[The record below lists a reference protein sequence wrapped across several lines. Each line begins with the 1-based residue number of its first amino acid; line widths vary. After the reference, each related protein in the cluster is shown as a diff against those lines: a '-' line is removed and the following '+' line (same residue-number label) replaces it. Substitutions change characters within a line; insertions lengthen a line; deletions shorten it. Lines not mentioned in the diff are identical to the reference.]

1 MSSKKQPIGYL
12 PDERPPIVEL
22 ILFALQQIVVMFP
35 ATVLVAIL
43 TGFHVSTTIFAS
55 GLATLCFIL
64 VTGRKIPLY
73 YGSSFSYI
81 AAIASIMGAKQF
93 ADMDLNS
100 KISIAQFGIVMSGFV
115 SIAAGLI
122 IKRFGRKAIEKVL
135 PSTVTGSIAII
146 IGLSLA
152 ASAMNNASSYSNP
165 SSVVVNAEDHAEDD
179 IQNVNL
185 GGVIANAN
193 NVFTDKEVSDAKTYS
208 SWSWVIALITLIS
221 TILYSV
227 YLKGK
232 LSQLPILFGL
242 LTGYVSAAIIGGIT
256 GIGFINFNKTALE
269 GIINL
274 PIFTFPKPSWAAI
287 GAIMPIAIATIPEST
302 AHIFQLDIYVN
313 DFAKKK
319 GSTKK
324 YNLGDKLGLNLIGD
338 GIGDIVSGAIGGPA
352 GTNYGENISAMA
364 LSKVFSVPVL
374 IVAAI
379 ITMVISCFTPL
390 VNAVYSIP
398 ESVIGGLS
406 IYLFGVIAAQG
417 ITIMMDSKVDM
428 FQSKNLAVIAI
439 ILIIG
444 LGGSFGFPNGMIP
457 IFGAEFP
464 AIASAA
470 VVGILLNLLLS
481 IGGKKTAVQ
490 DNE

>member
-93 ADMDLNS
+93 ADLDLNS
-100 KISIAQFGIVMSGFV
+100 KISIAQFGIVMSGLV
-115 SIAAGLI
+115 SIAAGLV
-122 IKRFGRKAIEKVL
+122 IKRFGRTVIEKVL
-135 PSTVTGSIAII
+135 PPTVTGSIAII

-152 ASAMNNASSYSNP
+152 GAALNNASSYSNP
-165 SSVVVNAEDHAEDD
+165 ASTVINTDEHAEEDY
-179 IQNVNL
+179 QGVNI

-193 NVFTDKEVSDAKTYS
+193 QTFSDQEVNNAIRFRD
-208 SWSWVIALITLIS
+208 WSWVIALITLFS

-242 LTGYVSAAIIGGIT
+242 LTGYIGAAIIGAAT
-256 GIGFINFNKTALE
+256 GIEFISFNKTALE

-274 PIFTFPKPSWAAI
+274 PIFTLPKPSWAAVV
-287 GAIMPIAIATIPEST
+287 AIMPIAIATIPEST

-319 GSTKK
+319 GSSKK

-374 IVAAI
+374 IAAAI
-379 ITMVISCFTPL
+379 ITMIISCFTPL

-398 ESVIGGLS
+398 EGVIGGLS

-444 LGGSFGFPNGMIP
+444 LGGSFAFPNGMIP
-457 IFGAEFP
+457 LFGAEFP

-470 VVGILLNLLLS
+470 VIGILLNLALS
-481 IGGKKTAVQ
+481 IGDKKKAAQ